1 MRVILIEDVKK
12 QGRKG
17 DVLTVKDGY
26 GTYLINN
33 HKAVLETK
41 TSKKVLETENLK
53 KHLEEQDQIKLNS
66 SLKKAL
72 EKLTLIFK
80 VKTGKEG
87 QVFGSISTKQI
98 STELKKQGYDVDK
111 RKIKI
116 DVPVNTL
123 GTTIVTVELYKDIE
137 ANLKIN
143 LTK

>member
-12 QGRKG
+12 QGKKG
-17 DVLTVKDGY
+17 DILTVKDGY

-53 KHLEEQDQIKLNS
+53 KHLEEQDQIKLN
-66 SLKKAL
+66 KAL
-72 EKLTLIFK
+72 KQELEKQILTFN

-98 STELKKQGYDVDK
+98 STKLKEQGYDIDK
-111 RKIKI
+111 RKIKL

-123 GTTIVTVELYKDIE
+123 GTTIVTIELYKGIE
-137 ANLKIN
+137 ANLKIK
-143 LTK
+143 LKK

>member
-12 QGRKG
+12 QGKKG

-41 TSKKVLETENLK
+41 TSKKNLK

-66 SLKKAL
+66 NLKKDL
-72 EKLTLIFK
+72 EKLTLTFK

-98 STELKKQGYDVDK
+98 STELKTQGYDVDK